1 MPSGRTPPA
10 SWRSASPTSRIC
22 RSELPSWSSWRA
34 SHKRPF
40 HIPPRRRCQGT
51 SACLQLLRSASQAQC
66 RSQQRRRCP
75 GQQSLRGHLTL
86 LMHVTQLPPQ
96 PVRPCLPASCRRWR
110 PKRRLLPLGMCGR
123 DAKPCTP
130 LDQTLGLA
138 HSVIGRGM
146 TRGIRCGMLGPCHY
160 CAPFSVSNNVSES

>member
-22 RSELPSWSSWRA
+22 RSELPSWSWRA

-96 PVRPCLPASCRRWR
+96 PVRPCLLASCRRWR
-110 PKRRLLPLGMCGR
+110 PKRRLLPLEMCGR

-146 TRGIRCGMLGPCHY
+146 TRDIRCGMLGPCHY